1 MEKINE
7 KELLRMMQIA
17 EKADVCF
24 RCGSKPLVERHE
36 RLSKYF
42 VKCPTCK
49 DMSFSAIILDAA
61 SHRWSE
67 SNRWRK
73 NITEIADHNEKAR
86 AVGAR
91 QLPSSVE
98 EANALNC
105 IRK

>member
-1 MEKINE
+1 MEEIEE
-7 KELLRMMQIA
+7 KELLRMVQTA
-17 EKADVCF
+17 EKAEVCF

-61 SHRWSE
+61 SLRWNE

-73 NITEIADHNEKAR
+73 MITEVAEHNGRAR
-86 AVGAR
+86 AIGAKK
-91 QLPSSVE
+91 LPSSVE
-98 EANALNC
+98 EADALN
-105 IRK
+105 RFGK